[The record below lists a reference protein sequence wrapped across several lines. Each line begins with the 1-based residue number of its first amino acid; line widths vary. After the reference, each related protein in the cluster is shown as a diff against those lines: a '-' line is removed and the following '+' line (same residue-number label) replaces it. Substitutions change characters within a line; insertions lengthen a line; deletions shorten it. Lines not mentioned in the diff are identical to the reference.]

1 MQSRFRLNIPL
12 SYTIRHCPE
21 ILVGDPMLSPESQSV
36 THNRCW
42 QQANRVGFSLDG
54 QSAGSNSMN

>member
-36 THNRCW
+36 THNRTLCRYEW
-42 QQANRVGFSLDG
+42 KES
-54 QSAGSNSMN
+54 